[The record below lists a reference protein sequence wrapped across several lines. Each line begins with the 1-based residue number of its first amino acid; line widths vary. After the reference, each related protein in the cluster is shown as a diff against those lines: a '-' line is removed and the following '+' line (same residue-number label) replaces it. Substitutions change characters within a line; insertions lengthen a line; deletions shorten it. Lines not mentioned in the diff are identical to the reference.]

1 MAKINKRKS
10 FFILFLIVIASF
22 FSWRSL
28 TFPGYFSMHDDMQ
41 FMRIYQMDKCF
52 KDGQIPCRW
61 VPDLGFGYGY
71 PLFNYYPP
79 FSYYL
84 GEIFHLLGFSI
95 IGSFKIL
102 FALSLVLSGIFMYFL
117 AREFWGE
124 IGGLI
129 SALFY
134 IYAPYRAVDVY
145 VRGAMA
151 ESWSL
156 VWFPLIFLA
165 VWKVIKEKNF
175 SWVLILAASYG
186 FLLISHNIMSFLFSF
201 IALVW
206 GLFWLFYFKNF
217 KSIKNLAL
225 GVGLALGI
233 SAFFVL
239 PVIFEKKLVHIET
252 MLMGYFNYLAHFA
265 DLRQLFLSNKWGW
278 GASVWGPEDEMPFMI
293 GYLHW
298 GLVAANF
305 FLACLLWFKK
315 EKEKFLLSLFLF
327 FFFLLTTFMTH
338 SRSTPIWQR
347 VKILEYLQ
355 FPWRFLGLVA
365 FFSSFFSG
373 AIIDLLKPKKLKYAI
388 FPLLG
393 IGVIFLNANYF
404 RPEKY
409 FFQEKDSD
417 RLSGKKWQESLNNAI
432 FDYLPIYAHYPPGEE
447 APKLPQVLSG
457 KIEILDFKK
466 GTNWQE
472 LKIKVH
478 EGGKIQLSCYY
489 FPYWTVWVDGNKVKI
504 DYDNFFGLITFE
516 VSPGEHQVKAKLL
529 DTPIRKAGNI
539 ISLVSFFV
547 FAGGVLKVLK
557 QKNERG

>member
-1 MAKINKRKS
+1 MAKLKKYKNII
-10 FFILFLIVIASF
+10 FLFLILIASF

-95 IGSFKIL
+95 IDSVKIL
-102 FALSLVLSGIFMYFL
+102 FALGLVFSGIFMYFL
-117 AREFWGE
+117 AKEFWGE

-151 ESWSL
+151 ENWGL
-156 VWFPLIFLA
+156 VWFPLILLA
-165 VWKVIKEKNF
+165 IWKIIKKEKNLWIF
-175 SWVLILAASYG
+175 VLAISYG
-186 FLLISHNIMSFLFSF
+186 FLLLSHNIMSFLFSF
-201 IALVW
+201 VALVW
-206 GLFWLFYFKNF
+206 GLFLILYFKNL
-217 KSIKNLAL
+217 KKLENLIF
-225 GVGLALGI
+225 GVVLAFGI
-233 SAFFVL
+233 SAFFIL

-298 GLVAANF
+298 GLVVVNF
-305 FLACLLWFKK
+305 FLACFLWFKK
-315 EKEKFLLSLFLF
+315 ERVKFLLSLFLV
-327 FFFLLTTFMTH
+327 FFFLFTTFMTH
-338 SRSTPIWQR
+338 SRSTPIWQKI
-347 VKILEYLQ
+347 KILEYLQ

-373 AIIDLLKPKKLKYAI
+373 AIIAFLKSEKIKYLGLL
-388 FPLLG
+388 FLG
-393 IGVIFLNANYF
+393 LGVIFLNAGYF
-404 RPEKY
+404 RPEKH
-409 FFQEKDSD
+409 FFEEKDAD
-417 RLSGKKWQESLNNAI
+417 RLTGKKWQESLNNAI
-432 FDYLPIYAHYPPGEE
+432 FDYLPIYAQYPPGEE
-447 APKLPQVLSG
+447 APKFPQVLSG

-472 LKIKVH
+472 FKVKVQ
-478 EGGKIQLSCYY
+478 EEGKIQLSCYY
-489 FPYWTVWVDGNKVKI
+489 FPLWTVWIDGNKTEI

-516 VSPGEHQVKAKLL
+516 VPSGEHQVKAKLL
-529 DTPIRKAGNI
+529 DTPVRKTGNV
-539 ISLVSFFV
+539 ISLLSIFV
-547 FAGGVLKVLK
+547 VGGGFIKTLKR
-557 QKNERG
+557 KNERG

>member
-1 MAKINKRKS
+1 MGKINRRKS
-10 FFILFLIVIASF
+10 FLFIFLIIIASF

-28 TFPGYFSMHDDMQ
+28 TFQGYFSMHDDMQ
-41 FMRIYQMDKCF
+41 FMRLYQMDKCIR
-52 KDGQIPCRW
+52 DGQIPCRW

-84 GEIFHLLGFSI
+84 GEVFHLLGFSI
-95 IGSFKIL
+95 IDSVKIV

-124 IGGLI
+124 LGGLI

-151 ESWSL
+151 EGWGL

-165 VWKVIKEKNF
+165 VWKVIREKKF
-175 SWVLILAASYG
+175 SWVLVLAVSYG
-186 FLLISHNIMSFLFSF
+186 FLLISHNLMSFLFSF

-206 GLFWLFYFKNF
+206 GLFWIFYFKEF

-239 PVIFEKKLVHIET
+239 PVVFEKKLVHIET

-265 DLRQLFLSNKWGW
+265 DLRQLFLNNKWGW

-298 GLVAANF
+298 GVVAVNF
-305 FLACLLWFKK
+305 LLAWFLWFKK
-315 EKEKFLLSLFLF
+315 EKEKFLLSLFLV
-327 FFFLLTTFMTH
+327 FFFLFTAFMTH

-347 VKILEYLQ
+347 IKILEYLQ

-373 AIIDLLKPKKLKYAI
+373 AIVSLIKPKKLKYAI
-388 FPLLG
+388 FFLLG
-393 IGVIFLNANYF
+393 IGVVALNANYF

-409 FFQEKDSD
+409 FFEEKDAD

-447 APKLPQVLSG
+447 APKSPQVISG

-472 LKIKVH
+472 FRVKTQ

-489 FPYWTVWVDGNKVKI
+489 FPYWTVWVDGNRVKI

-529 DTPIRKAGNI
+529 DTPIRKTGNI
-539 ISLVSFFV
+539 ISLVSIFIFI
-547 FAGGVLKVLK
+547 GGVIKVLRR
-557 QKNERG
+557 KNGRG